1 MAADCESV
9 GAMLPVFS
17 SMKVSAMK
25 LLTMEGL
32 TGAYD
37 LDQRTTPDVVRTSK
51 ASNMLNERVAE
62 SIREE
67 NSRNMV
73 CEGGEAWKGRGGGRG
88 REKVGDGIV
97 EES

>member
-1 MAADCESV
+1 
-9 GAMLPVFS
+9 MLPVFS

-51 ASNMLNERVAE
+51 ASNMLNERVPVDSE
-62 SIREE
+62 RF
-67 NSRNMV
+67 
-73 CEGGEAWKGRGGGRG
+73 EGFRGMRGGGSEEAEEEEEELEERG
-88 REKVGDGIV
+88 REKVGDGRRKRKAKV
-97 EES
+97 